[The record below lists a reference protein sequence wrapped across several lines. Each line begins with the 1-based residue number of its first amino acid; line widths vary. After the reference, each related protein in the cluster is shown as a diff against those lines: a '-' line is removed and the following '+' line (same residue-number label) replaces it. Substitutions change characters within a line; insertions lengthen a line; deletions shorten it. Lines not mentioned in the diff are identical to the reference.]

1 MRMDDRVRPTGKVP
15 PPSLTAQTV
24 AEELGWSV
32 SRLLGYIATGQLP
45 PPAVVNGVYRFTLTY
60 ALQVRCDG
68 LHLPG
73 TYTGLPP
80 GSPFRE
86 TRKRVRKPKTSA
98 ARRQKISD
106 GVKAA
111 LARKREGGGK

>member
-1 MRMDDRVRPTGKVP
+1 MDDRIKLTGKQP

-32 SRLLGYIATGQLP
+32 SRLLGLIATGCLP
-45 PPAVVNGVYRFTLTY
+45 PPAVVNGVYRFSLNY

-68 LHLPG
+68 LHIPG
-73 TYTGLPP
+73 TYPGLPP
-80 GSPFRE
+80 GSPFFSPR
-86 TRKRVRKPKTSA
+86 RAKRPPKTSA
-98 ARRQKISD
+98 ERRKKISD

-111 LARKREGGGK
+111 IARKKEGGGK